1 VRACLFI
8 LISVIGIEPTY
19 AATTQP
25 EITTQAFYGWVL
37 SHPAT
42 SLPSPEERKQLAA
55 FMDPAFI
62 DLLRQTS
69 AAEQHCIAMTPIGN
83 KGNIFEG
90 NLFVG
95 NYEGATEVA
104 YGATRRKGKIAYVN
118 VDLMYT
124 DGRFP
129 KGHKYGSFAWRD
141 RLELRFDGRR
151 WRVSDIIMRTTQS
164 LSAELKKYIAED
176 STQCGNV

>member
-104 YGATRRKGKIAYVN
+104 YGATRRKGKIAYV
-118 VDLMYT
+118 T
-124 DGRFP
+124 GAFP
-129 KGHKYGSFAWRD
+129 KVTNMGPLPGVIDWNSGSTGVVGGSATSLCVQLNHS
-141 RLELRFDGRR
+141 RL
-151 WRVSDIIMRTTQS
+151 S
-164 LSAELKKYIAED
+164 
-176 STQCGNV
+176 